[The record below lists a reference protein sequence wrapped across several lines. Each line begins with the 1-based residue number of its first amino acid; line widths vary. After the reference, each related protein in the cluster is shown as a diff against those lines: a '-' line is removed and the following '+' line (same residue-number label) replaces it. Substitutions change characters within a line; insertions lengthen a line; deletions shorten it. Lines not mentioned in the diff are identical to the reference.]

1 VVISHTLAVT
11 LDLPLPYIPEFLLVV
26 ILGVVGLLIFI
37 LNEDILVDSCLTN
50 TAVLLIYSRD

>member
-11 LDLPLPYIPEFLLVV
+11 WDLQLPYIPEFLLVV
-26 ILGVVGLLIFI
+26 ILGVVGLLICS
-37 LNEDILVDSCLTN
+37 LNDDIFVDSCLTN